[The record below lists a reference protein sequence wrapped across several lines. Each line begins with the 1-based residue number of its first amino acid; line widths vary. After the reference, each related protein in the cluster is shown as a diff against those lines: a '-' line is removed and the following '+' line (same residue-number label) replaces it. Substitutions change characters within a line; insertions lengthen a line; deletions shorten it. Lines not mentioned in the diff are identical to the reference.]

1 MDLHRPGDEGHGA
14 GGTEDLHIV
23 KDAFHLHV
31 LRQAGVQIRHHG
43 VKGYAGGLKS
53 LVVKHVQ
60 LPGHG
65 AVGEVPAEQVP
76 GSEQAAQ
83 ALIAPVPDE
92 ALVIADD
99 PSLLPGQEVGA
110 EQCPGGNAHNP
121 IEMHTLPVQHIQ
133 HAGGVHAP
141 HGAALQHKTSFH
153 FLFLPAVFTA
163 ILPPGCE
170 HFKQMPCSRAKKYS
184 VPQALRKN
192 AL

>member
-1 MDLHRPGDEGHGA
+1 MDLHRPGNEGHGA

-23 KDAFHLHV
+23 KDAFHLHI

-43 VKGYAGGLKS
+43 VKRHAGGLEGGI
-53 LVVKHVQ
+53 VKHIQ

-65 AVGEVPAEQVP
+65 AVGKVLAEQVP

-110 EQCPGGNAHNP
+110 EQGPGGNAHDSIKVYP
-121 IEMHTLPVQHIQ
+121 LPVQHIQ
-133 HAGGVHAP
+133 HAGGVHAA
-141 HGAALQHKTSFH
+141 HGAALQHKACFH
-153 FLFLPAVFTA
+153 SLFLPAVFSA
-163 ILPPGCE
+163 ILLPDCE
-170 HFKQMPCSRAKKYS
+170 HFKQRQAKKYS
-184 VPQALRKN
+184 VPQALRKP